1 MSSPNDLTGSSCPE
15 FPVERYASELLFN
28 IESPV
33 LSSRLMIISENL
45 DRVREYYERSLS
57 RDEQLDFILDTLS
70 SVLVLSTAVLRYKA
84 TDRTRVVTNIIAM
97 LKYIARH
104 YLRDEFP
111 EFCSSVPLPN
121 LEPSEVIPDVDVKE
135 VKAPPRSKKG
145 GINK

>member
-1 MSSPNDLTGSSCPE
+1 MSNANEIVGPSCPE

-33 LSSRLMIISENL
+33 LSSRLVIISENL
-45 DRVREYYERSLS
+45 DRVREHYERSLFPN
-57 RDEQLDFILDTLS
+57 EQLDFILDTLS
-70 SVLVLSTAVLRYKA
+70 SVLVLTVAVLRYKA

-104 YLRDEFP
+104 YSKDEFP
-111 EFCSSVPLPN
+111 EFCSSVPRPE
-121 LEPSEVIPDVDVKE
+121 LELSEVIPDVDVQE

-145 GINK
+145 GVNK